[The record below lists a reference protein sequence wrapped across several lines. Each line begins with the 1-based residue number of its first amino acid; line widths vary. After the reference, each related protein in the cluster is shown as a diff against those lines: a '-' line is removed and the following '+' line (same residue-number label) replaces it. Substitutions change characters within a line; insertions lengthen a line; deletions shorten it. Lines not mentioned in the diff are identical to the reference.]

1 MPNEIVPAQFFAS
14 HLIARLASYG
24 AEFWIAPGARS
35 QSLAIAAA
43 QLAEAGITKL
53 RVRVDER
60 SLGFSALGA
69 SVNGKPQVII
79 TTSGTAV
86 ANLHPAVL
94 EAHHAGVPLILLTA
108 DRPFELR
115 GKGANQTTNQLDI
128 FGSAVITCIDV
139 EAPDDSNYKALEQ
152 SAEDLADEIVSFAMS
167 NLQPAQLNI
176 QFREPLSAITPNA
189 TEIYKELAP
198 REIPRQRIDS
208 IAMQLSKNCVVIA
221 GANSHENI
229 DEINELGLPIF
240 AEPSSGVRH
249 LDNSIINYRAALSK
263 AVNLVNQI
271 DQIVVYGKPTLS
283 RPVMALLRSGVEV
296 IVRSGRVGNFQ
307 IPDKAKQVEAMIWGN
322 TPDPTWLAI
331 WQETSA
337 EHTPDPAEMLDRK
350 GIVERVWQLDEDD
363 YLVLGASQMIREAD
377 FYAPKRMLNVWANRG
392 LSGIDGT
399 IATATG
405 IAVATSSRVRALVGD
420 LTFLHDVGSLVIDPA
435 DGELD
440 LQIIVVNDNGG
451 KIFEYLEVAQTV
463 SRGIYNRVFR
473 TGQNFDIGNLAEGFG
488 WKYLQPVGLDT
499 FEKAL
504 LEPGRVIIEVKID

>member
-24 AEFWIAPGARS
+24 SEFWIAPGARS
-35 QSLAIAAA
+35 QALAIAAS

-53 RVRVDER
+53 RVRIDER
-60 SLGFSALGA
+60 SLGFNALGA
-69 SVNGKPQVII
+69 AANDKPQVII

-128 FGSAVITCIDV
+128 FGSAVATCIDV
-139 EAPDDSNYKALEQ
+139 PAPDESNYAELKT
-152 SAEDLADEIVSFAMS
+152 SAADLAKEIIWAAMY

-176 QFREPLSAITPNA
+176 QFREPLSNITPNA
-189 TEIYKELAP
+189 VEIFQELGPEGAP
-198 REIPRQRIDS
+198 MFEQDRS
-208 IAMQLSKNCVVIA
+208 FMQLSKRCVVIA
-221 GANSHENI
+221 GANSHDHV
-229 DEINELGLPIF
+229 DEIASLGLPIF

-249 LDNSIINYRAALSK
+249 LENSISGYRFAL
-263 AVNLVNQI
+263 AQNDELVSEI

-296 IVRSGRVGNFQ
+296 IVRVGRVGNFQ
-307 IPDKAKQVEAMIWGN
+307 IPDNAKQLDSQIYSDSADQM
-322 TPDPTWLAI
+322 WLNR
-331 WQETSA
+331 WQQLSLKLLPEPSTK
-337 EHTPDPAEMLDRK
+337 LDRQ
-350 GIVERVWQLDEDD
+350 GIVEKAWQLAAGD

-377 FYAPKRMLNVWANRG
+377 FYAPKREVNVWANRG

-405 IAVATSSRVRALVGD
+405 IAVATGAKVRALLGD

-440 LQIIVVNDNGG
+440 LQLIVVNDNGG
-451 KIFEYLEVAQTV
+451 KIFQYLEVAQSV
-463 SRGIYNRVFR
+463 PEAVFDRVFR
-473 TGQNFDIGNLAEGFG
+473 TGQNFNIRLLAEAFG
-488 WKYLQPVGLDT
+488 WKYLEPAGLVEY
-499 FEKAL
+499 EKAL
-504 LEPGRVIIEVKID
+504 LERGRVIIELKID